1 MSDLCVTGHKTLG
14 YAISKHPANTHFPRR
29 GIFPLNIFCNIWASR
44 LNIAVSAII
53 YPSVLVAEDSV
64 DTRIMLKRAFE
75 LKGYRVFEA
84 EDGQQALDIARRY
97 NPSLLVI
104 DLNMPVL
111 DGLETIKN
119 FRKFEGDA
127 QHTPIVAITA
137 YDVYGMKEAALETG
151 CNKYL
156 SKPLDLAEL
165 DRTLKSLGFI
175 V

>member
-1 MSDLCVTGHKTLG
+1 MNSSSNLG
-14 YAISKHPANTHFPRR
+14 
-29 GIFPLNIFCNIWASR
+29 ASPMTDS
-44 LNIAVSAII
+44 VSAIL
-53 YPSVLVAEDSV
+53 YPTVLLAEDSQ

-84 EDGQQALDIARRY
+84 SDGLEALEMAQRHQ
-97 NPSLLVI
+97 PSLIVM

-111 DGLETIKN
+111 DGLAAVKN
-119 FRKFEGDA
+119 LRELEGSG
-127 QHTPIVAITA
+127 QQIPIVAITA
-137 YDVYGMKEAALETG
+137 YDVPGMEEAALETG

-156 SKPLDLAEL
+156 SKPLDLSEL

>member
-1 MSDLCVTGHKTLG
+1 MS
-14 YAISKHPANTHFPRR
+14 PAYTANPPLRV
-29 GIFPLNIFCNIWASR
+29 FPLKEMNSNSS
-44 LNIAVSAII
+44 LGSGPSLDSVSAIL
-53 YPSVLVAEDSV
+53 YPTVLLAEDSR

-84 EDGQQALDIARRY
+84 ADGQEALDMARIHR
-97 NPSLLVI
+97 PSLIVI

-111 DGLETIKN
+111 DGLETVKN
-119 FRKFEGDA
+119 FRELEGEG
-127 QHTPIVAITA
+127 QQIPIVAITA
-137 YDVYGMKEAALETG
+137 YDVPGMEEAALETG

-156 SKPLDLAEL
+156 SKPLDLSEL